1 MEKSSNNLDY
11 PKIVKRCTLRQSIQL
26 RSDGSTRLPQM
37 SVDDYRK
44 FVVWQVLTP
53 YLTNIRKYDDNDAS
67 NMIKNW
73 LDRCSQLKRLQFNL
87 NHVVKYD
94 INSAKRNGYLLPIN
108 RKQLKKEVKERKHI
122 LVQRVVQIL
131 GK

>member
-1 MEKSSNNLDY
+1 
-11 PKIVKRCTLRQSIQL
+11 
-26 RSDGSTRLPQM
+26 M

-44 FVVWQVLTP
+44 FVVWHVLTP
-53 YLTNIRKYDDNDAS
+53 NLTNIRNYDDNDAS

-108 RKQLKKEVKERKHI
+108 RMKLKKEVNERKHI
-122 LVQRVVQIL
+122 LVQRVV
-131 GK
+131 